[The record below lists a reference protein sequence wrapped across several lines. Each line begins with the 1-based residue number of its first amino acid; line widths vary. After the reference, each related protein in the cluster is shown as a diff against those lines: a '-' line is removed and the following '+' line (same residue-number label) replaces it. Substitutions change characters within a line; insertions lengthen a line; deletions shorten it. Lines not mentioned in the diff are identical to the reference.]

1 METFLFFCE
10 FNNIFTLY
18 FGLNQL
24 LRNKQKLQDYMS
36 CIMHVGYELKIQSFH
51 FTVYAYFLQ

>member
-1 METFLFFCE
+1 MYLDFLFFCE
-10 FNNIFTLY
+10 FNIFTLY

-36 CIMHVGYELKIQSFH
+36 CKIRNGYELKVQNFH
-51 FTVYAYFLQ
+51 FAVYAYFLQ